1 MSTHVCVSASAVG
14 AAQLRLTPLLMPPAQ
29 PNTCIA
35 RPGCV
40 WQVCKPRDPN
50 RLSAW
55 HIGLIGLA
63 AVLLLCLLVMLTS
76 LTLSMC
82 IARTGKV
89 RRQIQ
94 W

>member
-1 MSTHVCVSASAVG
+1 
-14 AAQLRLTPLLMPPAQ
+14 
-29 PNTCIA
+29 
-35 RPGCV
+35 V